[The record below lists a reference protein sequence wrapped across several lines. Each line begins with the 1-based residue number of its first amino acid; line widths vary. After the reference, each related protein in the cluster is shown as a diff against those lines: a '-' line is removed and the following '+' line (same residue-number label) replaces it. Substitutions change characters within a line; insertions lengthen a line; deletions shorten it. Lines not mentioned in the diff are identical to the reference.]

1 MTNLI
6 VIKEYNPVNWVHY
19 ILLDDKALLSQC
31 RLEMIRGSG
40 KGGQKKNKTSNA
52 IRLHFFHFK
61 AFSQKQRSQT
71 ANIKIA
77 LKKLR
82 LEIALNNA
90 QKLGSS
96 NLFPR
101 KNWETIPPALRPF
114 LANGRMLISVN
125 NKNYPYFLGFLK
137 DLVWQLEG
145 DEKKMATFLGISRSQ
160 LQKWDKKNANLLTP
174 FRLKIKPISSV

>member
-1 MTNLI
+1 MNKANS
-6 VIKEYNPVNWVHY
+6 KEYNPADWVSY
-19 ILLDDKALLSQC
+19 VLLDDKPLLSHC

-77 LKKLR
+77 LRKLKV
-82 LEIALNNA
+82 EIALDN
-90 QKLGSS
+90 QKNSPIK

-101 KNWETIPPALRPF
+101 QKWDFVPETIRQF
-114 LANGRMLISVN
+114 LANALLQISTH

-145 DEKKMATFLGISRSQ
+145 DEKKIAIFLGISRSQ
-160 LQKWDKKNANLLTP
+160 LQKWDKKNANLLSTYNAS
-174 FRLKIKPISSV
+174 LSH

>member
-1 MTNLI
+1 M
-6 VIKEYNPVNWVHY
+6 IKEYNPVNWVHY

-114 LANGRMLISVN
+114 FNG
-125 NKNYPYFLGFLK
+125 
-137 DLVWQLEG
+137 
-145 DEKKMATFLGISRSQ
+145 
-160 LQKWDKKNANLLTP
+160 
-174 FRLKIKPISSV
+174 